1 MILDYIS
8 CLIGRTYHYQISL
21 YCPFV
26 RCFMNIYLELL
37 FNGAGAVLETL
48 DSLIDLFKKFW
59 SQFSSFLDAIASRD
73 LGYESEIA

>member
-1 MILDYIS
+1 
-8 CLIGRTYHYQISL
+8 
-21 YCPFV
+21 
-26 RCFMNIYLELL
+26 MNIYLELL

-48 DSLIDLFKKFW
+48 DSFKKFW